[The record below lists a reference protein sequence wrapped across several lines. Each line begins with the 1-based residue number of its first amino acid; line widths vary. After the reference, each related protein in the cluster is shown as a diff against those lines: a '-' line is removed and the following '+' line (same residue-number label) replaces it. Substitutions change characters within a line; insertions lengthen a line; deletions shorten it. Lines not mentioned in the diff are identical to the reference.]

1 MPEYGFVIDQRRCIG
16 CHACTTACKSENE
29 VPVGNFRTWVKYTE
43 QGQFPAVKRHF
54 SVLRCNHCDDA
65 PCVQI
70 CPVNALHKRPDA
82 IVDLDKDLCIGC
94 SSCIQACPYDA
105 LYINQDTGT
114 AEKCH
119 YCAHRTEI
127 GLEPACV
134 VVCPEEAIIS
144 GDMSDPNSKI
154 ARLLDAEET
163 SVRRPEK
170 GTKPRTH
177 YIDVLE
183 ESLQPGVAKEPDA
196 WIWSERRIQPANV
209 PGFDGEADLLTVL
222 NVDHPPRW
230 GWHIWTY
237 LFTKNL
243 AAGAMMLAPMLGLLG
258 VTAGPFGAAPGGI
271 LPEAI
276 ALLMLGLTGWFL
288 IDDLERPER
297 FLKIIFSPNT
307 NSWLVKGTWVLMAFG
322 GLTTASLAAIIFGFD
337 ELVAPLRWLNLPVAA
352 AASGYSAY
360 LFAQCNGR
368 DLWLEKGMLRNLIA
382 RATML
387 GAGLAALLPQTAISL
402 GTGMTGSGALATFGT
417 LVLMNAIFLRIELN
431 QEGVTAASRKAHKIM
446 VAEAGGTVLPLF
458 WIGAA
463 VALAG
468 SVLLPTGIAAQLLGA
483 AVLVA
488 TGASLFRVERAWIRA
503 AQRIP
508 NS

>member
-297 FLKIIFSPNT
+297 FLKIIFSPEHE
-307 NSWLVKGTWVLMAFG
+307 L
-322 GLTTASLAAIIFGFD
+322 LAGQ
-337 ELVAPLRWLNLPVAA
+337 
-352 AASGYSAY
+352 GH
-360 LFAQCNGR
+360 
-368 DLWLEKGMLRNLIA
+368 
-382 RATML
+382 L
-387 GAGLAALLPQTAISL
+387 GADGLRRPDHRLI
-402 GTGMTGSGALATFGT
+402 GGDH
-417 LVLMNAIFLRIELN
+417 LRL
-431 QEGVTAASRKAHKIM
+431 R
-446 VAEAGGTVLPLF
+446 
-458 WIGAA
+458 
-463 VALAG
+463 
-468 SVLLPTGIAAQLLGA
+468 
-483 AVLVA
+483 
-488 TGASLFRVERAWIRA
+488 
-503 AQRIP
+503 
-508 NS
+508 